1 MNSRPIDLAFGLLG
15 RPVTRRTA
23 LGRLAGIGAALA
35 TTGLITS
42 PVFAGQEAQGE
53 TMNQSTPTTGAPTI
67 VLVHGGFADATSSW
81 SGVID
86 RLQAGGGR
94 LAPANPQRGIETDSA
109 YVSNVVRTIE
119 GPVLLV
125 GHSYGGIVITNVGS
139 QVDNAIGLV
148 YVAGMAPDEGEAM
161 LDVAADY
168 PKTLIL
174 DALRPASVAAS
185 EAEADFVVDPA
196 QYRAAFAAEPAGGD
210 DTGAGGH
217 AATIRGLGPGDALRA
232 GGLEDPALV
241 VRRRYRRSGHQ
252 SRATTLLCQA
262 HGGHDHRSRR
272 LAFAYGLA
280 ARRDRGADPLRSGLP
295 DLIPRGSHRTEGRP
309 SGRGAASP

>member
-1 MNSRPIDLAFGLLG
+1 MNTRPLDPAPGLLG
-15 RPVTRRTA
+15 RPLTRRTA
-23 LGRLAGIGAALA
+23 LSRLAGVGAALA

-42 PVFAGQEAQGE
+42 PVFAGQEEQGE

-81 SGVID
+81 SSVID
-86 RLQAGGGR
+86 RLQDAG
-94 LAPANPQRGIETDSA
+94 LTAVAPANPQRGIVNDSA

-139 QVDNAIGLV
+139 QVENAVGLV

-161 LDVAADY
+161 LDVAANY

-185 EAEADFVVDPA
+185 EAEADFIIDPA
-196 QYRAAFAAEPAGGD
+196 QYRAAFAADLPEE
-210 DTGAGGH
+210 TTRVL
-217 AATIRGLGPGDALRA
+217 AATQRPFVGSALATPSGPAAWKTLPSWYAVATADQAIHPDQQRFYAKRMG
-232 GGLEDPALV
+232 
-241 VRRRYRRSGHQ
+241 
-252 SRATTLLCQA
+252 ATTIEVDASHSIMVSQPDAIAELI
-262 HGGHDHRSRR
+262 RSAVGA
-272 LAFAYGLA
+272 LA
-280 ARRDRGADPLRSGLP
+280 
-295 DLIPRGSHRTEGRP
+295 
-309 SGRGAASP
+309 

>member
-1 MNSRPIDLAFGLLG
+1 MSTRPIDPASGLLG
-15 RPVTRRTA
+15 RQVTRRTA
-23 LGRLAGIGAALA
+23 LGRLAGAGAALA

-42 PVFAGQEAQGE
+42 PVFAGQEQQGE
-53 TMNQSTPTTGAPTI
+53 TMNQATPTTGAPTI

-86 RLQAGGGR
+86 RLQGAG
-94 LAPANPQRGIETDSA
+94 LTTIAPANPQRGIETDSA

-161 LDVAADY
+161 LDVAANY

-185 EAEADFVVDPA
+185 EAEADFIIDPA
-196 QYRAAFAAEPAGGD
+196 QYRAAFAADLPEETTRVLAVTQRPFVGAALATPSGPAAWK
-210 DTGAGGH
+210 TLPSWYAV
-217 AATIRGLGPGDALRA
+217 ATADQAIHPDQERFYANRMG
-232 GGLEDPALV
+232 
-241 VRRRYRRSGHQ
+241 
-252 SRATTLLCQA
+252 ATTIEVDASHSIMVSQPDAIAELI
-262 HGGHDHRSRR
+262 RSAVGA
-272 LAFAYGLA
+272 LA
-280 ARRDRGADPLRSGLP
+280 
-295 DLIPRGSHRTEGRP
+295 
-309 SGRGAASP
+309 

>member
-1 MNSRPIDLAFGLLG
+1 MTTRPIDPAPGMLG
-15 RPVTRRTA
+15 RQVTRRTA
-23 LGRLAGIGAALA
+23 LGRLAGVGAALA

-53 TMNQSTPTTGAPTI
+53 TMNQSTPSTGAPTV

-86 RLQAGGGR
+86 RLQGAG
-94 LAPANPQRGIETDSA
+94 LTTIAPANPQRGIETDSA

-148 YVAGMAPDEGEAM
+148 YVAAMAPDEGEAM

-185 EAEADFVVDPA
+185 EAEADFIIDPA
-196 QYRAAFAAEPAGGD
+196 QYRAAFAAELPEA
-210 DTGAGGH
+210 TTRVL
-217 AATIRGLGPGDALRA
+217 AATQRPFVGSALATPSGP
-232 GGLEDPALV
+232 PAWKTLPSWYAV
-241 VRRRYRRSGHQ
+241 ATADQAIHPDQERFYAKRMG
-252 SRATTLLCQA
+252 ATTIEV
-262 HGGHDHRSRR
+262 D
-272 LAFAYGLA
+272 
-280 ARRDRGADPLRSGLP
+280 
-295 DLIPRGSHRTEGRP
+295 GSHSIMVSQPETIAELIR
-309 SGRGAASP
+309 SAVGALA